1 MANISN
7 AHGTLTLM
15 GDWTQE
21 ALDAFI
27 PVLDCWSFDGE
38 YGIQDHGLLTLE
50 HPKTYFYGCGR
61 WSFADTLECFDEWTR
76 DWTAEHSDDN
86 SHPLTIQ
93 QYEHLLALMK
103 EQKLAVRV
111 EFIDTEEGAGFEINE
126 VYSFVS
132 NGRFNFISSF
142 ETSLYPDCV
151 CEDGA
156 GLTSVIIPDGTKT
169 IRRESFYGRPNL
181 NSVTIPEGVEEIGKS
196 AFALCKSLTDVTL
209 PKSVSKIADFAFHLA
224 GLERVTIPENVEKIE
239 YAAFANCKNLTS
251 VTFLGSATKIER
263 TAFEG
268 VRPAAFVPHIPIS
281 NFLPSARPEAVCSF
295 AKLYLEDVEL
305 DEEIRDGYLK
315 YIKRNKKKL
324 YPIAI
329 EHDELLRLMLA
340 KKLMT
345 EDDVQTQ
352 RDEAAKRNDAIK
364 AAVQDY
370 LNTL

>member
-1 MANISN
+1 MANISS

-15 GDWTQE
+15 GDWTRE

-50 HPKTYFYGCGR
+50 HPKTYFCGCGR

-76 DWTAEHSDDN
+76 DWIAEHSDDD

-93 QYEHLLALMK
+93 QYEHILALMK

-181 NSVTIPEGVEEIGKS
+181 NSVTIPEGVEEIGRS

-209 PKSVSKIADFAFHLA
+209 PKSVSKIANLAFHLA
-224 GLERVTIPENVEKIE
+224 GLEHVTIPENVTKIG
-239 YAAFANCKNLTS
+239 YSAFAGCKNLTS
-251 VTFLGSATKIER
+251 VTFLGSTTKIDR
-263 TAFEG
+263 AAFEG
-268 VRPAAFVPHIPIS
+268 VRPAAFVPYIPIN

-324 YPIAI
+324 HPIAI

-364 AAVQDY
+364 AY
-370 LNTL
+370 WKNTL